1 MDEVIRKTYEFIDY
15 LDNSQLIY
23 DLVKYR
29 DLCLMDN
36 DLLEL
41 IKIANECSNESK
53 YITYKKKILNNSN
66 YLNYIRAYNE
76 LKLIV
81 NKINSKYNLY
91 LENRSCSYESH

>member
-36 DLLEL
+36 NLLEL
-41 IKIANECSNESK
+41 IKRANEGSNK
-53 YITYKKKILNNSN
+53 DFITYKKKILNNSN

>member
-29 DLCLMDN
+29 DLCLVDN

-41 IKIANECSNESK
+41 IKIANEGSNK
-53 YITYKKKILNNSN
+53 DFITYKKKILNNSN

-76 LKLIV
+76 LKLVI
-81 NKINSKYNLY
+81 NKINYKFNLY